1 LEKKKKRKKMKEKKK
16 IKKEKKEK
24 KGKIKKKKKRK
35 KKTCLVS
42 RFEKGMRKRQLK
54 QNETVMMNEKRKEN
68 TNEKR

>member
-1 LEKKKKRKKMKEKKK
+1 VRIKEGNKFEARRKLECEVEVKN
-16 IKKEKKEK
+16 
-24 KGKIKKKKKRK
+24 GKKKKKKKKK